1 MLNGESMAFLKCKY
15 CGGCYELQPGETPAD
30 FESCNCGGELE
41 FYDSHGRKTRF
52 KPIYA
57 EGRPRSSTD
66 SPLVRLILILV
77 AFLVI
82 TKGMGGLVMGLVEAT
97 SSVGPTEG
105 FYIFAVFIVIF
116 LATAVFLLR
125 FIFKK

>member
-1 MLNGESMAFLKCKY
+1 MAFLKCKS
-15 CGGCYELQPGETPAD
+15 CGGCYELQPGESPID

-57 EGRPRSSTD
+57 EGRPRYSTD
-66 SPLVRLILILV
+66 SPLVRIILILV
-77 AFLVI
+77 AFFAI
-82 TKGMGGLVMGLVEAT
+82 TKGLSGLVMGLVEAT
-97 SSVGPTEG
+97 SSVGPNEG

-116 LATAVFLLR
+116 LAAAFFLLR